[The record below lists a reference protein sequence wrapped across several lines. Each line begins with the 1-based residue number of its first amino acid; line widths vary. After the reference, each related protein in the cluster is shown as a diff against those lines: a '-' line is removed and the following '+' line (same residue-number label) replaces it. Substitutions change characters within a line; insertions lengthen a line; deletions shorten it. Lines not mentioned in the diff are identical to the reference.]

1 MSKEFE
7 DAVLKK
13 LDVLDERLG
22 KVEIELKDTGE
33 VIMDIRQRFA
43 KFDFEINRKIDTLC
57 DADTVNQEKHDFFE
71 NKIVSLEAKD
81 FDHDIRISNL
91 EDKVL
96 TA

>member
-13 LDVLDERLG
+13 LEVLDKRTNDTD
-22 KVEIELKDTGE
+22 KNVREL
-33 VIMDIRQRFA
+33 RQDFA
-43 KFDFEINRKIDTLC
+43 VFDFEINRKIDTLC

-81 FDHDIRISNL
+81 FNHDIRISNL